1 MWSITIGERPVAC
14 LVCLAQADARGTD
27 LDGDGVEDEPFP
39 IGLSVVYKRGERVR
53 KLYASDWCA
62 RTAPFRNTREVSL
75 DVTLEPRSGGTTT
88 TYTLLPSTFEPG
100 QERNFRIRVFSDRP
114 VEVAPLR

>member
-1 MWSITIGERPVAC
+1 MQ
-14 LVCLAQADARGTD
+14 LAH
-27 LDGDGVEDEPFP
+27 LVEDEPFP

-75 DVTLEPRSGGTTT
+75 DVTLEPRSGGATT